1 MIINFLQEAEE
12 ELIKAAFYYEQQQ
25 SGLGI
30 EFIREVRPTCNLILA
45 SPKAANKVRKEIRR
59 RLVRR
64 FPFSVLYQE
73 VEDSIQVIA
82 IAHQRRKPR
91 YWVKRKQM

>member
-1 MIINFLQEAEE
+1 MIINLLQEAEE
-12 ELIKAAFYYEQQQ
+12 ELIKAASFYEQQQ

-30 EFIREVRPTCNLILA
+30 EFIREVRRTFNLISG
-45 SPKAANKVRKEIRR
+45 SPKAAARVRKEIRR

-91 YWVKRKQM
+91 YWAKRT

>member
-1 MIINFLQEAEE
+1 MIINLLQEAEE
-12 ELIKAAFYYEQQQ
+12 ELIKAASYYEQQQ

-30 EFIREVRPTCNLILA
+30 EFIKEVRRTCNLISA
-45 SPKAANKVRKEIRR
+45 SPKAAAKVRKEIRR

-73 VEDSIQVIA
+73 GEDSIQVIA

-91 YWVKRKQM
+91 YWAKRT

>member
-1 MIINFLQEAEE
+1 MIVNLLQEAEE
-12 ELIKAAFYYEQQQ
+12 ELIKAASYYEQQQ

-30 EFIREVRPTCNLILA
+30 EFIREVRRTCDLISV
-45 SPKAANKVRKEIRR
+45 SPKAVTRVRKEIRR

-73 VEDSIQVIA
+73 GKDSIQVIA

-91 YWVKRKQM
+91 YWVKRKQV

>member
-1 MIINFLQEAEE
+1 MIINLLQEAEE
-12 ELIKAAFYYEQQQ
+12 ELIKAASFYEQQQ
-25 SGLGI
+25 SGLGV
-30 EFIREVRPTCNLILA
+30 EFIREVRRTCNLISV
-45 SPKAANKVRKEIRR
+45 SPKAATRVRKEIRR

-73 VEDSIQVIA
+73 VEDSVQVIA

-91 YWVKRKQM
+91 YWAKRT